1 MVSVTVITRN
11 FINCTVKLLTKKPN
25 MKNLIRLLSLLTI
38 SGFMLTSCE
47 GPQGVAGPAGK
58 DGVDGINGVD
68 ANETCKEC
76 HNPTTVEPKATEY
89 QFSKHSY
96 GEVDF
101 EEAGN
106 TGCTPCHTSDAF
118 LYVCKN
124 SVPSTFTLN
133 TTTGKYANDYASITD
148 KTLGEFTCFTC
159 HKNLHTTYTG
169 GDFKPFTNV
178 AAVSMTMWKGAK
190 SIDLQQDGASSNL
203 CIKCH
208 QPRPLTTSTTT
219 SNGDVVAY
227 ADLVATPS
235 TVYYDAAVGNAAPNK
250 VIPSYRTHVHYG
262 AQGAI
267 YAGKGG
273 VEFTGSLPYT
283 NSPHT
288 SAASCVDCH
297 AATVTARAGGHTFRV
312 RSDAGALTS
321 SSTWNF
327 KGCNAA
333 TGCHTSAITATSTIW
348 TATRTE
354 NQTLL
359 NTLASKINAVG
370 GATPILHT
378 EPDGTLN
385 LWAGLTTG
393 NYDGYLNI
401 YDPSTNPNGVWKNPA
416 PSGSWTAAQ
425 KATNTA
431 LTAFPSLKA
440 GVLGAMINFQL
451 CLREYSL
458 GIHNTKYS
466 KALLTNSIETLT
478 ALGL

>member
-1 MVSVTVITRN
+1 MVSVIIITRF
-11 FINCTVKLLTKKPN
+11 FINCSVKLLTKNPN

-58 DGVDGINGVD
+58 DGTNGIDGVD

-76 HNPTTVEPKATEY
+76 HNPTVVEPKATEY
-89 QFSKHSY
+89 AFSKHSY
-96 GEVDF
+96 GEAAF
-101 EEAGN
+101 EEGGN
-106 TGCTPCHTSDAF
+106 AGCTPCHTSDAF

-124 SVPSTFTLN
+124 NVPSTFTLGTN
-133 TTTGKYANDYASITD
+133 GKYTNDYASTTD

-159 HKNLHTTYTG
+159 HKNLHTTYTAD
-169 GDFKPFTNV
+169 DFKPFTNV
-178 AAVSMTMWKGAK
+178 AAVSMTMWKGTK
-190 SIDLQQDGASSNL
+190 SIDLTQDGASSNL

-208 QPRPLTTSTTT
+208 QPRPLTTSSTT
-219 SNGDVVAY
+219 SNGDVVDY
-227 ADLVATPS
+227 ASLIATPS
-235 TVYYDAAVGNAAPNK
+235 AVYYDNAVGNAAPNK

-273 VEFTGSLPYT
+273 VEFTGSVAYA
-283 NSPHT
+283 NSVHT
-288 SAASCVDCH
+288 TAASCADCH
-297 AATVTARAGGHTFRV
+297 TAPVTARAGGHTFRV

-321 SSTWNF
+321 SSSWNF
-327 KGCNAA
+327 KGCNV
-333 TGCHTSAITATSTIW
+333 TGCHASAIDKTSTIW
-348 TATRTE
+348 TATRSE
-354 NQTLL
+354 NKTLL
-359 NTLASKINAVG
+359 NNLAAKINAVG
-370 GATPILHT
+370 GGTDILHK
-378 EPDGTLN
+378 ESDGELN
-385 LWAGLTTG
+385 LWAGLTTN

-401 YDPSTNPNGVWKNPA
+401 YDPSTNPNGAWRNP
-416 PSGSWTAAQ
+416 SL
-425 KATNTA
+425 NTTINNA
-431 LTAFPSLKA
+431 LPTFPSLKS